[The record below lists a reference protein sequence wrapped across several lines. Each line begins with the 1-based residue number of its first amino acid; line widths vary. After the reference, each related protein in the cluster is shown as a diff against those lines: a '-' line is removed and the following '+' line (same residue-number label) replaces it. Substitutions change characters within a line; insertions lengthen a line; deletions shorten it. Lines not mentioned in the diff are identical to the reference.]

1 MEMMPPE
8 MMSRV
13 LCFVDGTQ
21 TILHPPQ
28 IPRGACPACESGKD
42 KEILEG
48 GIVMHK
54 LPGGFILPM
63 PPDLDLDEYVVFLRD
78 HLLRMDDTMPSS
90 AIQFTTATFCE
101 FTEDP
106 DYRLTLEAGGEDTCG
121 YTPNEEMFPL
131 NPDGQVVIAINNYML
146 TGWLTHIFTY
156 DFEDEEVALE
166 E

>member
-8 MMSRV
+8 VMSKV
-13 LCFVDGTQ
+13 ICFVDGTQ
-21 TILHPPQ
+21 TVLHPPQ
-28 IPRGACPACESGKD
+28 IPRGACPACESGMD

-54 LPGGFILPM
+54 LPGGFLLPM
-63 PPDLDLDEYVVFLRD
+63 PPDLNLDQYVVYLRD
-78 HLLRMDDTMPSS
+78 HLLRMDDTMPTS
-90 AIQFTTATFCE
+90 AIQFNTATFCE
-101 FTEDP
+101 FSEDP
-106 DYRLTLEAGGEDTCG
+106 ADNSE

>member
-8 MMSRV
+8 VMSKV
-13 LCFVDGTQ
+13 ICFVEGTQ

-28 IPRGACPACESGKD
+28 IPRGACPACESGMD

-63 PPDLDLDEYVVFLRD
+63 PPDRDLDEYVVFLRD

-90 AIQFTTATFCE
+90 AIQFSTAIFCE
-101 FTEDP
+101 FSEDP
-106 DYRLTLEAGGEDTCG
+106 DDNCG

-131 NPDGQVVIAINNYML
+131 NPDGQVVIAVNNYML